1 MAQTVAAEPL
11 DVQAPVAPAVVV
23 AAPVE
28 AQPVAQAAPQ
38 AVATAEEAAA
48 PAAPHPAVEPVQAAG
63 PAPVAAAAAAP
74 AVPRNNGLSPEAL
87 QPVLESAGLVWVNTD
102 SAKLRAAQEAAAQ
115 VAKPVRVPRERKA
128 LPSVDSAPMQQVET
142 AKHPQ

>member
-1 MAQTVAAEPL
+1 M
-11 DVQAPVAPAVVV
+11 V

-28 AQPVAQAAPQ
+28 AQQEAEAAPQ
-38 AVATAEEAAA
+38 AAAA
-48 PAAPHPAVEPVQAAG
+48 AEQASVSAPVAPQPAVEPAQAAE
-63 PAPVAAAAAAP
+63 PAPVATAAP
-74 AVPRNNGLSPEAL
+74 AVVRHSGLSSEAL

-102 SAKLRAAQEAAAQ
+102 SAKLRAAQESAAQ

-128 LPSVDSAPMQQVET
+128 LPSVDNAPMQQVET